1 MREVPMTF
9 LPPPAGLYYVQVRL
23 TPTAGGHE
31 SATVKAI
38 VDLGSPVSIANW
50 VRPRPRALSARAAP
64 G

>member
-1 MREVPMTF
+1 MTF

-23 TPTAGGHE
+23 APQGAADGRE